1 MSKFKYRLKLMFAYK
16 DALRTRIPF
25 LYRHMIRNAQKKADK
40 AAARLKGKEKIEVA
54 FLLTIPG
61 MWKSDYIFKRMQE
74 SNHYHPY
81 VVIYPYSNFKGF
93 SEHEIWETVHRTEQF
108 IKARGFEYVIPYNK
122 ETGRWE
128 DIKKTLDPDIVFF
141 TTPYRDVQP
150 QYYYYHFADRLTCY
164 VPYGFGSLK
173 LYELNYHPI
182 SVNQYGLNFAETPF
196 HLGFARK
203 YAASKGAN
211 FVVTGYPGTEVYLD
225 KNYVSPDVWK
235 TKDAHMKRV
244 IWAPH
249 HTIDG
254 TDNFQVSTFLDYYE
268 KMLDIAEQ
276 YKDKIHFAFKPHQL
290 LKFKLIQLWGEE
302 RTNAYYKRWETME
315 NGQLEEAD
323 YRDLFIHSDA
333 IIHDSGSFTT
343 EYLFTRK
350 PAMYLTRHA
359 DYDDMFNDFGK
370 LSFQQYYKACNT
382 DDIIRFLEEV
392 VLKGND
398 PLKESRE
405 KFFEE
410 YLAPFNGKMPSENI
424 IEAIENKI
432 NHAQ

>member
-25 LYRHMIRNAQKKADK
+25 LYRHMIHNAQKKADK

-61 MWKSDYIFKRMQE
+61 MWKLDYVFKRMQE
-74 SNHYHPY
+74 SRHYHPY

-93 SEHEIWETVHRTEQF
+93 SEQSLQETLQRTEDF
-108 IKARGFEYVIPYNK
+108 IKSRGYEYIIPYNK
-122 ETGRWE
+122 ETDKWE

-150 QYYYYHFADRLTCY
+150 QYYYYHFADRLTCF
-164 VPYGFGSLK
+164 VPYAFCSLK

-182 SVNQYGLNFAETPF
+182 SVNQYGMNFAETSF
-196 HLGFARK
+196 HLGFAKK
-203 YAASKGAN
+203 YAASKGKN

-225 KNYVSPDVWK
+225 KDYVSPDVWK
-235 TKDAHMKRV
+235 TKNAQMKRV

-254 TDNFQVSTFLDYYE
+254 SDNFQVSTFLDYYE
-268 KMLDIAEQ
+268 KMLEIAEQ
-276 YKDKIHFAFKPHQL
+276 YKNKIHFAFKPHQL

-302 RTNAYYKRWETME
+302 RTNAYYKRWEAME

-333 IIHDSGSFTT
+333 IIHDSGGFTT
-343 EYLFTRK
+343 EYLFTKK
-350 PAMYLTRHA
+350 PAMYLVRHEN
-359 DYDDMFNDFGK
+359 YEDMFNDFGR
-370 LSFQQYYKACNT
+370 LSFQQYYKAGNA
-382 DDIIRFLEEV
+382 DDIIQFLEEV
-392 VLKGND
+392 VLNEND
-398 PLKESRE
+398 PLKESRD

-410 YLAPFNGKMPSENI
+410 YLAPYNGKMPSENI

-432 NHAQ
+432 NHAE

>member
-1 MSKFKYRLKLMFAYK
+1 MNDIKYRLKLMFTYK

-40 AAARLKGKEKIEVA
+40 AAVRLKGKETIEVA

-61 MWKSDYIFKRMQE
+61 MWKLDYVFKRMHE
-74 SNHYHPY
+74 SKHYHPY

-93 SEHEIWETVHRTEQF
+93 SKEALHETLQRTEDF
-108 IKARGFEYVIPYNK
+108 IKSRGYEYVIPYNK
-122 ETGRWE
+122 ETGKWE

-141 TTPYRDVQP
+141 TTPYRDVHP
-150 QYYYYHFADRLTCY
+150 QYYYYHFADRLTCF
-164 VPYGFGSLK
+164 VPYAFCSLN

-182 SVNQYGLNFAETPF
+182 SVNQYGMNFAETPF
-196 HLGFARK
+196 HLGFAQK
-203 YAASKGAN
+203 YAASKGKN

-225 KNYVSPDVWK
+225 KDYVSPDVWK
-235 TKDAHMKRV
+235 TKNAQMKRV

-254 TDNFQVSTFLDYYE
+254 SDNFQVSTFLDYYE
-268 KMLDIAEQ
+268 KMLDIAEH

-302 RTNAYYKRWETME
+302 RTNAYYQRWETME

-333 IIHDSGSFTT
+333 IMHDSGGFTT
-343 EYLFTRK
+343 EYLFTKK
-350 PAMYLTRHA
+350 PAMYFTRHEN
-359 DYDDMFNDFGK
+359 YEDMFNDFGK
-370 LSFQQYYKACNT
+370 LSFQQYYKAGNA

-398 PLKESRE
+398 PMKESRE

-410 YLAPFNGKMPSENI
+410 YLAPYNGKMPSENI

-432 NHAQ
+432 NNAE